1 MTFDDVSFTT
11 NIAISDG
18 DDVITPYRC
27 VALVDAGFSQ
37 SMTIAI
43 VPNRITWVGAA
54 SVRYERPCSR
64 RSSRIVLFGL
74 TTRRRPA
81 HDPAAVVQREVLGNM
96 PV

>member
-27 VALVDAGFSQ
+27 VALVDTGFSQ

-43 VPNRITWVGAA
+43 VSNRNIGVSAA

-64 RSSRIVLFGL
+64 RSSRIVFFGL
-74 TTRRRPA
+74 TTPRRPA

-96 PV
+96 SV